1 VSDLVDRLRLR
12 WEAMGDMAN
21 DEREEAANAIC
32 NLRADLQNAYDRIK
46 TLTDERDEAV
56 KECNRLEQ
64 RNTMLVNELSER
76 GRVFTPEQ
84 LKAAIVKALYE
95 SQG

>member
-1 VSDLVDRLRLR
+1 VSDLVDRLRVR

-46 TLTDERDEAV
+46 TLTDERDEARR
-56 KECNRLEQ
+56 EICMNA
-64 RNTMLVNELSER
+64 TNEPYRQMCGSGILLPQDAARER
-76 GRVFTPEQ
+76 GWDCYKED
-84 LKAAIVKALYE
+84 E
-95 SQG
+95 G